1 MRTHVFAI
9 ALAALVCGL
18 SVQAQQIKGTGGIRY
33 RWVDAK
39 GLPHYSDSLTDN
51 AIKAGYDVLNNQ
63 GMVVQHVQKQLS
75 PEERAAAQKLAA
87 QQAVQRRIAEQQERD
102 DIQLLNTYPDEAAYQ
117 ASQQQTLDNLDQQI
131 NTTRINLH
139 SQEKALADLLA
150 RAADLENG
158 KKPVPKFLTDD
169 IAKQRDVVADQRATL
184 ARQQSDR
191 ATLVQQQAQQL
202 QHFRDLKAKQ
212 KENRGY

>member
-1 MRTHVFAI
+1 
-9 ALAALVCGL
+9 
-18 SVQAQQIKGTGGIRY
+18 
-33 RWVDAK
+33 VDAK

>member
-1 MRTHVFAI
+1 MHTHVFAI
-9 ALAALVCGL
+9 ALAALVCSL